1 MDQHVGGADA
11 LSRNKDLAAKSD
23 TSTALLGVACGFG
36 AALFWALGFVA
47 TRHGLKL
54 GFTPADLLM
63 HRFLWSGLAFLPL
76 VLRAGVRNL
85 CGIGWGRG
93 MALMVLGGP
102 VMSIISYTGFLFVP
116 LGHGSL
122 IQPSCATLGGL
133 FLAAA
138 FLGERVSLARLVG
151 AVVIVGGLA
160 VIGGESIGH
169 IGLSGVQGDLIFV
182 LTGLMFAGFGTLLR
196 RWHVPAFSAAAV
208 ISVLSLTLF
217 PLWAASGG
225 LARVTAIGLGENA
238 LQALGQ
244 GILAGPAAMYLF
256 AFSIQLL
263 GVARAAVFPATVPA
277 LTLLV
282 GWLLLG
288 EPPTALQAA
297 GLVTVLCGFYLAQQQ
312 R

>member
-1 MDQHVGGADA
+1 MKESTSGADA
-11 LSRNKDLAAKSD
+11 STQKSD
-23 TSTALLGVACGFG
+23 TKPALLGVACGLG

-47 TRHGLKL
+47 TRHGLKV

-63 HRFLWSGLAFLPL
+63 HRFLWSGLAFLP
-76 VLRAGVRNL
+76 VVFRAGLGNL

-93 MALMVLGGP
+93 LVLMVLGGP
-102 VMSIISYTGFLFVP
+102 VMSIISYSGFLFVP
-116 LGHGSL
+116 LGHGSV

-138 FLGERVSLARLVG
+138 LLKERISFSRLFG

-160 VIGGESIGH
+160 VIGAESIGH

-182 LTGLMFAGFGTLLR
+182 LTGFMFAGFATLLR
-196 RWHVPAFSAAAV
+196 YWRVSAFSAAA
-208 ISVLSLTLF
+208 IINALSLSLL
-217 PLWAASGG
+217 PVYAASGA
-225 LARVTAIGLGENA
+225 LARVAAIGLAENA

-263 GVARAAVFPATVPA
+263 GVARAAVFPAIVPA

-297 GLVTVLCGFYLAQQQ
+297 GLVTVLSGFYLAQRQ

>member
-1 MDQHVGGADA
+1 MNEPTGGAGT
-11 LSRNKDLAAKSD
+11 LTHKSNPKP
-23 TSTALLGVACGFG
+23 ALLGVACGLG

-47 TRHGLKL
+47 TRHGLRL

-63 HRFLWSGLAFLPL
+63 HRFLWSGLAFLP
-76 VLRAGVRNL
+76 VVFRAGFGNL

-93 MALMVLGGP
+93 LALMVLGGP

-116 LGHGSL
+116 LGHGSV

-138 FLGERVSLARLVG
+138 LLRERISFSRLAG
-151 AVVIVGGLA
+151 AIVIVGGLV
-160 VIGGESIGH
+160 VIGLESIGH
-169 IGLSGVQGDLIFV
+169 IGPSGVQGDLIFV
-182 LTGLMFAGFGTLLR
+182 VTGFMFAGFGTLLR
-196 RWHVPAFSAAAV
+196 YWRVSAFSAAAV
-208 ISVLSLTLF
+208 INVLSLSLL
-217 PLWAASGG
+217 PVYAASGG
-225 LARVTAIGLGENA
+225 LARVTAIGLPENA
-238 LQALGQ
+238 LQAVAQ
-244 GILAGPAAMYLF
+244 GILAGPGAMYLF

-263 GVARAAVFPATVPA
+263 GVARAAVFPAIVPA

-297 GLVTVLCGFYLAQQQ
+297 GLVTVLSGFYLAQRQ

>member
-1 MDQHVGGADA
+1 MNEPTSSAVA
-11 LSRNKDLAAKSD
+11 LARKSEA
-23 TSTALLGVACGFG
+23 TPGLFGVACGLG

-47 TRHGLKL
+47 TRHGLKV

-76 VLRAGVRNL
+76 VFRAGLGDL

-116 LGHGSL
+116 LGHGSV

-133 FLAAA
+133 FLAAVLLREQIS
-138 FLGERVSLARLVG
+138 FSRFFG
-151 AVVIVGGLA
+151 AVVIVVGLA

-182 LTGLMFAGFGTLLR
+182 LTGFMFAGFATLLR
-196 RWHVPAFSAAAV
+196 YWRVSAFSAAAV
-208 ISVLSLTLF
+208 INVLSLSLF
-217 PLWAASGG
+217 PLYAASGG
-225 LARVTAIGLGENA
+225 LGRLAAIGFGENA

-263 GVARAAVFPATVPA
+263 GVARAAVFPAIVPA

-288 EPPTALQAA
+288 ELPSALQAA
-297 GLVTVLCGFYLAQQQ
+297 GLVTVLSGFYLAQRQ

>member
-1 MDQHVGGADA
+1 MHEPTRGVETSAQ
-11 LSRNKDLAAKSD
+11 KSD
-23 TSTALLGVACGFG
+23 AKPALLGVACGLG

-47 TRHGLKL
+47 TRHGLKV

-63 HRFLWSGLAFLPL
+63 HRFVWSGLAFLPL
-76 VLRAGVRNL
+76 VLRAGLGNL

-93 MALMVLGGP
+93 LALMVLGGP

-116 LGHGSL
+116 LGHGSV

-133 FLAAA
+133 FLAAV
-138 FLGERVSLARLVG
+138 LLRERISLSRLSG
-151 AVVIVGGLA
+151 AVVIVAGLA

-169 IGLSGVQGDLIFV
+169 IGQSGVLGDLIFV
-182 LTGLMFAGFGTLLR
+182 LTGFMFAGFATLVR
-196 RWHVPAFSAAAV
+196 YWRVSAFSAAAV
-208 ISVLSLTLF
+208 ISVLSLSLF
-217 PLWAASGG
+217 PVYAASGG
-225 LARVTAIGLGENA
+225 LGRVAAIGLGENA

-263 GVARAAVFPATVPA
+263 GVARAAVFPAIVPA
-277 LTLLV
+277 LTLLA

-288 EPPTALQAA
+288 ERPSALQAA
-297 GLVTVLCGFYLAQQQ
+297 GLVTVLSGFYLAQRQ

>member
-1 MDQHVGGADA
+1 MNEPTGGAGT
-11 LSRNKDLAAKSD
+11 LTHKSNPKP
-23 TSTALLGVACGFG
+23 ALLGVACGLG

-47 TRHGLKL
+47 TRHGLRL

-63 HRFLWSGLAFLPL
+63 HRFLWSGLAFLP
-76 VLRAGVRNL
+76 VVFRAGFGNL

-93 MALMVLGGP
+93 LALMVLGGP

-116 LGHGSL
+116 LGHGSV

-138 FLGERVSLARLVG
+138 LLRERISFSRLAG
-151 AVVIVGGLA
+151 AIVIVGGLV
-160 VIGGESIGH
+160 VIGLESIGH
-169 IGLSGVQGDLIFV
+169 IGPSGVQGDLIFV
-182 LTGLMFAGFGTLLR
+182 VTGFMFAGFGTLLR
-196 RWHVPAFSAAAV
+196 YWRVSAFSAAA
-208 ISVLSLTLF
+208 IINVLSLSLL
-217 PLWAASGG
+217 PVYAASGG
-225 LARVTAIGLGENA
+225 LARVTAIGLPENA
-238 LQALGQ
+238 LQAVAQ
-244 GILAGPAAMYLF
+244 GILAGPGAMYLF

-263 GVARAAVFPATVPA
+263 GVARAAVFPAIVPA

-297 GLVTVLCGFYLAQQQ
+297 GLVTVLSGFYLAQRQ

>member
-1 MDQHVGGADA
+1 MHEPTRGVETSAQ
-11 LSRNKDLAAKSD
+11 KSD
-23 TSTALLGVACGFG
+23 AKPALLGVACGLG

-47 TRHGLKL
+47 TRHGLKV

-63 HRFLWSGLAFLPL
+63 HRFVWSGLAFLPL
-76 VLRAGVRNL
+76 VLRAGLGNL

-93 MALMVLGGP
+93 LALMVLGGP

-116 LGHGSL
+116 LGHGSV

-133 FLAAA
+133 FLAAV
-138 FLGERVSLARLVG
+138 LLRERISLSRLSG
-151 AVVIVGGLA
+151 AVVIVAGLA
-160 VIGGESIGH
+160 VIGGELIGH
-169 IGLSGVQGDLIFV
+169 IGQSGVLGDLIFV
-182 LTGLMFAGFGTLLR
+182 LTGFMFAGFATLVR
-196 RWHVPAFSAAAV
+196 FWRVSAFSAAAV
-208 ISVLSLTLF
+208 ISVLSLSLF
-217 PLWAASGG
+217 PVYAASGG
-225 LARVTAIGLGENA
+225 LGRVAAIGLGENA

-263 GVARAAVFPATVPA
+263 GVARAAVFPAIVPA
-277 LTLLV
+277 LTLLA

-288 EPPTALQAA
+288 ERPSALQAA
-297 GLVTVLCGFYLAQQQ
+297 GLVTVLSGFYLAQRQ